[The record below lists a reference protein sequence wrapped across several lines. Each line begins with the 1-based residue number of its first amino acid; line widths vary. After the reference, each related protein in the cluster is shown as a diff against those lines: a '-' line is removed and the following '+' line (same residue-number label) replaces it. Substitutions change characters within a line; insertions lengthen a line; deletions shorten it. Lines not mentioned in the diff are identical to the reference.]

1 MQEENLIA
9 SIKRGNSHAL
19 EILVNQYKDMV
30 FSISLKITEDYH
42 LAEESAQD
50 SFLKAYQQIHRFK
63 GDSKFSTWLYR
74 ITLNTAYNKIR
85 QRKPIENLE
94 YHEADLISDQLSG
107 FEKLALEDQRECI
120 NLALEQLNTLDAL
133 IISLFYMEE
142 QSIEELEV
150 LTGLSRSNVKVKLHR
165 ARKKLKEIMEQSFS
179 SKLNQQ

>member
-1 MQEENLIA
+1 
-9 SIKRGNSHAL
+9 
-19 EILVNQYKDMV
+19 
-30 FSISLKITEDYH
+30 
-42 LAEESAQD
+42 
-50 SFLKAYQQIHRFK
+50 
-63 GDSKFSTWLYR
+63 
-74 ITLNTAYNKIR
+74 
-85 QRKPIENLE
+85 ENLE